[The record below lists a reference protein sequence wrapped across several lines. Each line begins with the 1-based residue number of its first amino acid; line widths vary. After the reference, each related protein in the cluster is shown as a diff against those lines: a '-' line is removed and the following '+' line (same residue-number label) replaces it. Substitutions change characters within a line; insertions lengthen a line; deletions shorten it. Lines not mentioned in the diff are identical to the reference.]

1 MFIKWD
7 FKAVKFVATTL
18 RWNDRE
24 SPGDAGKYERFAPD
38 YMMSESWKRLI
49 NGTPE
54 QHDLTLIKHEVLE
67 SELIKEGYTQE
78 EAHIITSKQYN
89 YAKEA
94 AEFYDKIK
102 KYKD

>member
-1 MFIKWD
+1 MLPF
-7 FKAVKFVATTL
+7 
-18 RWNDRE
+18 
-24 SPGDAGKYERFAPD
+24 SY
-38 YMMSESWKRLI
+38 

-67 SELIKEGYTQE
+67 RELIKEGYTQE

-94 AEFYDKIK
+94 EEFYDKIK